1 MPVTSP
7 NSPKCWIAAGTWLA
21 SVALTNAF
29 PQVVLAASSPAS
41 ATESGPASAAVLDA
55 RAAVKKD
62 GDHWTLG
69 AGAAWAPAFKGSDDY
84 EIQPVPLVDVKYGRF
99 FARTGDGIGF
109 NVLETPVFTAGASV
123 NWMQGYDE
131 DDVPDGVEGA
141 DDALGA
147 RLFLSMRVKGAVA
160 TLEAVQAVTET
171 DRGMTV
177 GAGLAYPVQA
187 TDRLTLTPS
196 LGVTWASEKFMDGY
210 FGIDGAEAAA
220 SGLRAYAPGSGLR
233 DVTLR
238 LSAHYRFTDN
248 LSAVG
253 SIGLSHLLDEAADS
267 PLVEERTQPLGLIGL
282 TYTF

>member
-1 MPVTSP
+1 MTSP
-7 NSPKCWIAAGTWLA
+7 NTLTRRIGTGPWLTA
-21 SVALTNAF
+21 VALMIAF
-29 PQVVLAASSPAS
+29 PGAGRADAIPAAAVEPASPVALDAGAAS
-41 ATESGPASAAVLDA
+41 
-55 RAAVKKD
+55 KKD

-69 AGAAWAPAFKGSDDY
+69 AGAGWAPTFKGSEDY
-84 EIQPVPLVDVKYGRF
+84 DIQPVPLVDVVYGRF

-109 NVLETPVFTAGASV
+109 TVLERPFFSAGVSV

-147 RLFLSMRVKGAVA
+147 RIFLSARFRGAVA
-160 TLEAVQAVTET
+160 TLEATQAVSDT

-177 GAGLAYPVQA
+177 GAGLAYPVHVA
-187 TDRLTLTPS
+187 DRLTLTPS
-196 LGVTWASEKFMDGY
+196 LGVTWANETFMDGY
-210 FGIDGAEAAA
+210 FGISGSEAGA
-220 SGLRAYAPGSGLR
+220 SGLQAYAPGSGFR

-238 LSAHYRFTDN
+238 VSAQYRFTDS

-253 SIGLSHLLDEAADS
+253 SIGVSHLLDEAANS
-267 PLVEERTQPLGLIGL
+267 PLVEERTQPLGLLGL